1 MNAPTPGWNPDPT
14 GRHEYRYWDGG
25 RWTDDVSDGGAT
37 SVDPID
43 GAPFPGAGPAP
54 PPDATQQYGPQP
66 DPRSGGVT
74 GGSPSYDPYGSGQFG
89 ATPPAK
95 SGPSTGLLVG
105 LAAVAVALI
114 AGIAFVVTSSG
125 DDGDD
130 TAADETSSTEDTST
144 EDTSTD
150 DTGSDDTGSDDTS
163 TDDTGSDGDL
173 GLGEIDED
181 TSDDA
186 IVDLMAAGIAAQ
198 SDQITEDQAQCAAQA
213 MVDEL
218 GVDTIIDMS
227 ASGQNPFTDDS
238 LTPEQQAGLTSAVMD
253 CIPIEVLMEMGVDAG
268 GG

>member
-37 SVDPID
+37 SVDPVE
-43 GAPFPGAGPAP
+43 GAPFPGGGPGAP
-54 PPDATQQYGPQP
+54 ADATQQYGPQP
-66 DPRSGGVT
+66 GPHPGGFP
-74 GGSPSYDPYGSGQFG
+74 GGGPSHDPYGSGQYG
-89 ATPPAK
+89 ASPPAR

-130 TAADETSSTEDTST
+130 TATDETSSTADTGS
-144 EDTSTD
+144 D
-150 DTGSDDTGSDDTS
+150 DTGSDDTGSDDT
-163 TDDTGSDGDL
+163 GSDGDL
-173 GLGEIDED
+173 GLDDIDED

-186 IVDLMAAGIAAQ
+186 VVDLMAAGIAAQ
-198 SDQITEDQAQCAAQA
+198 SDQITEEQAQCAAQA

-218 GVDTIIDMS
+218 GAETIVDMS
-227 ASGQNPFTDDS
+227 VAGENPFSDSS
-238 LTPEQQAGLTSAVMD
+238 LTSEQQANLMTAVIE
-253 CIPIEVLMEMGVDAG
+253 CIPMEVFLEMGADPGAG
-268 GG
+268 